1 MQNNIIKSFSI
12 QEIVNTISREEFNAF
27 LTKFL
32 STTNIEKMNEILNIL
47 YEKVKEEAS
56 KIQKETNYKNAYHY
70 MMLLL
75 YNEAI
80 SIDHAINTLRYKEPE
95 NSDSLIQH
103 FFSIADRSGLITE
116 TVDIDKDLSKGL
128 GTIGLCFDRTPGI
141 GDVEI
146 LVKEIS
152 LNKEGYIYKNL
163 SGKGELYA
171 NEYNVNKTY
180 VPELTADGYKLTF
193 TASATEGN
201 PSWDSFLVNFD
212 KTEKYESLTVRFEV
226 IKSDA
231 PLNDCLIQFN
241 DWADSEPE
249 NSDAKI
255 QHFFTIGD
263 RTGIIE
269 ETVTIDKDL
278 SKGLGT
284 IGLCFDRTPGA
295 GDVELLVR
303 EISLNKK
310 GESSSYI
317 YKNISN
323 DGAINPNPDNVNK
336 TYDATLTDSG
346 YKLKF
351 ASSGEPWDSFLINF
365 DKEQKYKSLTVKFE
379 ILKSNTQL
387 DGCLIQFND
396 WADPDPTF
404 FKEYYTKL
412 CGFSSNNGNA
422 IYREYFV
429 RDYIVNIYHHRSD
442 ILSYKDIDNIK
453 EEFSRIWDLLTDEEK
468 NATRTLMRLING
480 TAITHNA
487 CPANFYKF
495 FTRINDESADC
506 EKNIELLSYIL
517 NKDSYSLDRSDIA
530 FIPDGY
536 IEDGGVNDNSIK
548 SSVLLSLLLKI
559 KETTIN
565 Y

>member
-12 QEIVNTISREEFNAF
+12 QEIVNTISREDFNAF

-80 SIDHAINTLRYKEPE
+80 SIDHAIDTLRHKEPE

-103 FFSIADRSGLITE
+103 FFTIADRSGLITE

-152 LNKEGYIYKNL
+152 LNKEAYIHKNL
-163 SGKGELYA
+163 TNEKLYA
-171 NEYNVNKTY
+171 NEYNVNKTCAS
-180 VPELTADGYKLTF
+180 ELTENGYKLTF
-193 TASATEGN
+193 TATATEGN

-212 KTEKYESLTVRFEV
+212 KKQKYESLTVRFEV
-226 IKSDA
+226 VKSDA
-231 PLNDCLIQFN
+231 PLNNCLIQFN
-241 DWADSEPE
+241 DWAESEPE

-269 ETVTIDKDL
+269 ESVTIDKDL

-295 GDVELLVR
+295 GDVEILVR

-317 YKNISN
+317 HKNISN

-346 YKLKF
+346 YLLKF
-351 ASSGEPWDSFLINF
+351 TSSGELWDSFLINF

-379 ILKSNTQL
+379 VLKSNTQL
-387 DGCLIQFND
+387 DGCLIHFND
-396 WADPDPTF
+396 WADPDPSF

-412 CGFSSNNGNA
+412 CGFGLKDDKPINGNA
-422 IYREYFV
+422 IYRDYFV

-442 ILSYKDIDNIK
+442 ILSYKDVDNIK

-468 NATRTLMRLING
+468 NATRTLMHLING
-480 TAITHNA
+480 KAITHNA

-517 NKDSYSLDRSDIA
+517 NKDSYSLDRSNIA

-536 IEDGGVNDNSIK
+536 DGSIK